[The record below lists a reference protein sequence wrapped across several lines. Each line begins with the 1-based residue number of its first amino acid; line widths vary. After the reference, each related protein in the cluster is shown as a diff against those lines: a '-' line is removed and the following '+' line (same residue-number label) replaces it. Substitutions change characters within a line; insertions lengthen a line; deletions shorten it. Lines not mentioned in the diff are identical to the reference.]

1 MSNDEEIVKQAMFAA
16 MYITGSPRQ
25 WSWTQKEQE
34 NMARALM
41 ILSKKSDMEKQLHIL
56 SRQIEALS
64 AQYRVDNL
72 VKRVNALEDLH
83 ERALGNE

>member
-1 MSNDEEIVKQAMFAA
+1 MRNDEEIVKQAMFAA
-16 MYITGSPRQ
+16 MYITGSLRQ

-83 ERALGNE
+83 ER